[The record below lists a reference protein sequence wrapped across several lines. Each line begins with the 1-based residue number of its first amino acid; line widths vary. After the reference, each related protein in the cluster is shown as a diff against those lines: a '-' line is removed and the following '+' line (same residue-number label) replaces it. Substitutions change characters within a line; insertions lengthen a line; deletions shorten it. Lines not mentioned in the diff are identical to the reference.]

1 MKQKV
6 LGEQW
11 NTRMLTKAGN
21 TRSSDEKQKAASLWI
36 LSMTV
41 GIMGIKH
48 SINALS
54 LCGLKSWLPRNS
66 IKQFKN
72 QQIYLNKTL
81 KKSILILSNNV
92 DLKSSLWEKKTHKG
106 VNRILTIMKVSIS
119 LTLTMCLRGKLLIIR
134 AVSINYLGLW
144 IFCPKFLI
152 FYKE

>member
-54 LCGLKSWLPRNS
+54 LSVV
-66 IKQFKN
+66 
-72 QQIYLNKTL
+72 LNHDCQETPL
-81 KKSILILSNNV
+81 
-92 DLKSSLWEKKTHKG
+92 SSLKT
-106 VNRILTIMKVSIS
+106 NRFI
-119 LTLTMCLRGKLLIIR
+119 
-134 AVSINYLGLW
+134 
-144 IFCPKFLI
+144 
-152 FYKE
+152 